1 MTKIGIFP
9 GAFDPITKGH
19 LQIIE
24 MIICKGLV
32 DKLYVMP
39 CYSHMFNKKMTPA
52 WHRYTM
58 ACLGVSFLGLNYKVI
73 VTPFE
78 IENEFK
84 QVSSYDILH
93 IFCDEYNIPPNN
105 FPYIIIGLDNANNI
119 NLWKYNEILIDTFP
133 FIVIPRKFEKDIKED
148 GWYTKEPHILVR
160 DSEIIEDS
168 EMMDCSSTKVRE
180 LIKNNADFK
189 DIPITFDVYSYIKNN
204 GFYT

>member
-1 MTKIGIFP
+1 M
-9 GAFDPITKGH
+9 
-19 LQIIE
+19 LR
-24 MIICKGLV
+24 
-32 DKLYVMP
+32 KLSR
-39 CYSHMFNKKMTPA
+39 SH
-52 WHRYTM
+52 R
-58 ACLGVSFLGLNYKVI
+58 ACPVECHKVI

-180 LIKNNADFK
+180 LIKNNANFK